1 MFSFSSDSINIFL
14 LSVDDQ
20 FKHETVFQIY
30 WATCNCLILGMLTAL
45 VKLPD
50 ITLKSVKHNNS
61 SLHEL
66 KSYLGLKTLFIF
78 NEKTGSFFDAIICT
92 IFATG
97 FLSLLAHFFPL
108 LVKFFLVKFNTCCKR
123 TPKSRDKQIEIN
135 ANDQELRTCWLTE
148 NWIRKSSIK
157 AKASEKWKN

>member
-66 KSYLGLKTLFIF
+66 KNYLGLKTLFIF

-108 LVKFFLVKFNTCCKR
+108 LVQFFLVKFNTCCKG
-123 TPKSRDKQIEIN
+123 THKKQRQTN
-135 ANDQELRTCWLTE
+135 
-148 NWIRKSSIK
+148 
-157 AKASEKWKN
+157 

>member
-1 MFSFSSDSINIFL
+1 MFSFYLLIQTVLL

-30 WATCNCLILGMLTAL
+30 WAACNCLIVGMLTAL

-50 ITLKSVKHNNS
+50 FTLKSVQRNGS
-61 SLHEL
+61 SLHDL
-66 KSYLGLKTLFIF
+66 KNYLGLRTLFIF

-108 LVKFFLVKFNTCCKR
+108 LVQFFLGKFSTYCR
-123 TPKSRDKQIEIN
+123 ASPKSRDKQIEI
-135 ANDQELRTCWLTE
+135 DQELRTYWWAE
-148 NWIRKSSIK
+148 NWIWQK
-157 AKASEKWKN
+157 EM

>member
-1 MFSFSSDSINIFL
+1 
-14 LSVDDQ
+14 
-20 FKHETVFQIY
+20 
-30 WATCNCLILGMLTAL
+30 MLTAL

-50 ITLKSVKHNNS
+50 LTLKSVKHNNS

-66 KSYLGLKTLFIF
+66 KNYLGLKTLFIF

-108 LVKFFLVKFNTCCKR
+108 LVRLFLIKFNGCGKL
-123 TPKSRDKQIEIN
+123 TPKSRDKQIEMN
-135 ANDQELRTCWLTE
+135 ADNQELRTC
-148 NWIRKSSIK
+148 
-157 AKASEKWKN
+157 